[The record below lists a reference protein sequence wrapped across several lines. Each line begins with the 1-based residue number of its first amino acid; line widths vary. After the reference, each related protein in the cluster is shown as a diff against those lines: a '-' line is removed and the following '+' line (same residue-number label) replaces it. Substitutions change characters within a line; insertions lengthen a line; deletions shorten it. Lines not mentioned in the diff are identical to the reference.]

1 MSARRTTEPSAK
13 LLREIAIMVKAAGVA
28 DLADR
33 LACACQRA
41 APKKTPGVIQS
52 KRIYETAAGGASLR
66 EELLEIVQGNAR
78 FGCDVTRAKV
88 RIGEAVLDDRADT
101 TKLFVCVVRDGL

>member
-1 MSARRTTEPSAK
+1 MRSAASRFRRQSKTRHASRGEVTNGIRRRTVYGMSARRTTEPSAK

-78 FGCDVTRAKV
+78 
-88 RIGEAVLDDRADT
+88 
-101 TKLFVCVVRDGL
+101 